1 MNSDKISIAILTR
14 NEEKNIINCLNAL
27 IKFKKVIVFDSF
39 SDDSTRRLCRKFSNV
54 KLVNTNKKLDYVDKL
69 NFIIKKIKNEWLLI
83 LDADYILSKRFYYEI
98 NTITLRRNYVYQFK
112 IYNKINNQIILEDLY
127 PPKTLLFQVD
137 KIFFKKDGHKEK
149 INFVGKKILLK
160 SYIIH
165 YDLKNFKF
173 WIINQFN
180 YAKIDGNKNL
190 STKFTKLKVQD
201 KIRRFIFLMNFTSF
215 LYYFFYKKLYRY
227 GFSGIIYALQRQIYE
242 FFLSIRIFYLIF
254 LK

>member
-27 IKFKKVIVFDSF
+27 VKFKKVIVFDSF
-39 SDDSTRRLCRKFSNV
+39 SDDSTRRLCRKFPNV
-54 KLVNTNKKLDYVDKL
+54 KLVYTNKKLDYVDKL

-83 LDADYILSKRFYYEI
+83 LDADYILSKSFYYEI
-98 NTITLRRNYVYQFK
+98 NTVTLRENYAYQFK
-112 IYNKINNQIILEDLY
+112 IYNKIQNQIILQDLY
-127 PPKTLLFQVD
+127 PPKTLLFQVN

-149 INFVGKKILLK
+149 INFLGKNIMLK

-165 YDLKNFKF
+165 YDLKSFKF
-173 WIINQFN
+173 WIVNQLN
-180 YAKIDGNKNL
+180 YVKMEAEKNL
-190 STKFTKLKVQD
+190 GTKFLKLKIQN

-215 LYYFFYKKLYRY
+215 VYYFFYKKLYRY
-227 GFSGIIYALQRQIYE
+227 GLSGIFYVFQRQIYE
-242 FFLSIRIFYLIF
+242 LFLSIRIFYLMF

>member
-39 SDDSTRRLCRKFSNV
+39 SGDSTRSLCRKFSNV

-69 NFIIKKIKNEWLLI
+69 NFIIKKKKNEWLLI
-83 LDADYILSKRFYYEI
+83 LDADYVVSKSFYHEI
-98 NTITLRRNYVYQFK
+98 NSITLRKNYVYQFK
-112 IYNKINNQIILEDLY
+112 IYNKVYNQIILEDLY
-127 PPKTLLFQVD
+127 PPKTLLFQAD
-137 KIFFKKDGHKEK
+137 KIFFKKNGHKEK
-149 INFVGKKILLK
+149 INFLGKHILLK

-165 YDLKNFKF
+165 NDLKSLKF

-180 YAKIDGNKNL
+180 YAKIDGSKNL
-190 STKFTKLKVQD
+190 STKFLKLKIQD
-201 KIRRFIFLMNFTSF
+201 KIRRFIFLMNFISF
-215 LYYFFYKKLYRY
+215 LYYFFYKKLYKY
-227 GFSGIIYALQRQIYE
+227 GMSGIVYVLQRQIYE

>member
-39 SDDSTRRLCRKFSNV
+39 SDDNTRGLCRKFANV
-54 KLVNTNKKLDYVDKL
+54 KLVNTNKKLSYVDKL
-69 NFIIKKIKNEWLLI
+69 NFIIKKIKSEWLLI
-83 LDADYILSKRFYYEI
+83 LDADYVLSKSFYSEINALILSD
-98 NTITLRRNYVYQFK
+98 NYAYQFK
-112 IYNKINNQIILEDLY
+112 IYNKINNQLILEDLY
-127 PPKTLLFQVD
+127 PTKTLLFQV
-137 KIFFKKDGHKEK
+137 KKFFFKKEGHKEK
-149 INFVGKKILLK
+149 VVFLGKKKLLK

-165 YDLKNFKF
+165 YDLKSFKF

-190 STKFTKLKVQD
+190 SIKFQKLKIQD

-215 LYYFFYKKLYRY
+215 VYYFFYKKLYKY
-227 GFSGIIYALQRQIYE
+227 GLSGIIYVIQRQIYE
-242 FFLSIRIFYLIF
+242 FFLSIRIFYLLF